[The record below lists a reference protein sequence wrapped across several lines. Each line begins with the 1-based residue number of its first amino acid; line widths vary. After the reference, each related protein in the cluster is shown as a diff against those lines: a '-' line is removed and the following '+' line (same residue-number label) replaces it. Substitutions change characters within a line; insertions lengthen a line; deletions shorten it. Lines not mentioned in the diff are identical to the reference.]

1 MNDINS
7 IRVIR
12 EGENNIEVVDNPTSY
27 PLIGTGK
34 HGAVFKISSDQCVK
48 IYTKPKNVL
57 RESEALKNA
66 QDSPIVPKLYEVGDN
81 YIIMEFIEGPT
92 LLEHLQA
99 KGNITQDITQK
110 ILSLILEM
118 KRLNFVR
125 VDPKLKQVIVTK
137 EEEFRVIDH
146 VFSYSKKK
154 ADIPVG
160 LLAGLSNL
168 GLLSTFLEQVKLIDP
183 ESYEEWR
190 NFKELEKN
198 GGF

>member
-1 MNDINS
+1 MNDFKS

-57 RESEALKNA
+57 RESDALKTA
-66 QDSPIVPKLYEVGDN
+66 QDSSMVPKLYEVGEN
-81 YIIMEFIEGPT
+81 YIIMEYIEGPT
-92 LLEHLQA
+92 LQDYLQE
-99 KGNITQDITQK
+99 KGSITQEITQK
-110 ILSLILEM
+110 ILSLIQEM

-168 GLLSTFLEQVKLIDP
+168 GLLSAFLEQVKLIDP
-183 ESYEEWR
+183 GSYEEWK
-190 NFKELEKN
+190 NFEELKKN
-198 GGF
+198 GGL

>member
-1 MNDINS
+1 MDDIKS

-12 EGENNIEVVDNPTSY
+12 EGDNNIEVVDNPTSY

-34 HGAVFKISSDQCVK
+34 HGAVFKISSNQCVK

-57 RESEALKNA
+57 RESEALKTA

-81 YIIMEFIEGPT
+81 YIIMEYIEGPT
-92 LLEHLQA
+92 LKEYLEA

-110 ILSLILEM
+110 ILSLIQEM

-125 VDPKLKQVIVTK
+125 VDPKLKQVIVTR
-137 EEEFRVIDH
+137 EEELRVIDH

-160 LLAGLSNL
+160 LLTGLSIL
-168 GLLSTFLEQVKLIDP
+168 GLLSAFLEQVKLIDP
-183 ESYEEWR
+183 QSYEEWKD
-190 NFKELEKN
+190 FKELEKN
-198 GGF
+198 G

>member
-1 MNDINS
+1 MDDIQS

-12 EGENNIEVVDNPTSY
+12 KGENNIEVVENPTSY
-27 PLIGTGK
+27 PLIGAGK

-57 RESEALKNA
+57 REGEALKAA
-66 QDSPIVPKLYEVGDN
+66 QDSPVVPKLYDVGDN
-81 YIIMEFIEGPT
+81 YIIMEYIEGPS
-92 LLEHLQA
+92 LKEYLEE
-99 KGNITQDITQK
+99 KGTITQDITRK
-110 ILSLILEM
+110 ILALIQEM

-160 LLAGLSNL
+160 LLAGLNNL
-168 GLLSTFLEQVKLIDP
+168 GLLNTFLEQVKLINP
-183 ESYEEWR
+183 QSYGGWKNFGGLER
-190 NFKELEKN
+190 N
-198 GGF
+198 G

>member
-1 MNDINS
+1 MDDFKA

-12 EGENNIEVVDNPTSY
+12 EGDNNIEVVDNPTSY

-57 RESEALKNA
+57 RESEALKTA
-66 QDSPIVPKLYEVGDN
+66 QDSPIVPKIYEVGDN
-81 YIIMEFIEGPT
+81 YIIMEYIEGPT
-92 LLEHLQA
+92 LKEYLEA
-99 KGNITQDITQK
+99 KGHITQDITQK
-110 ILSLILEM
+110 ILSLIQEM

-125 VDPKLKQVIVTK
+125 VDPKLKQVIVTR
-137 EEEFRVIDH
+137 EEELRVIDH

-160 LLAGLSNL
+160 LLKGLSIL
-168 GLLSTFLEQVKLIDP
+168 GLLSTFLVQVKLIDP
-183 ESYEEWR
+183 QSHGEWKY
-190 NFKELEKN
+190 FKEL
-198 GGF
+198 

>member
-1 MNDINS
+1 MDDIKS

-12 EGENNIEVVDNPTSY
+12 EGKNNIEVVDNPTSY

-57 RESEALKNA
+57 RESEALKTAEN
-66 QDSPIVPKLYEVGDN
+66 SPIVPKLYEVGDN
-81 YIIMEFIEGPT
+81 YIIMEYIEGPT
-92 LLEHLQA
+92 LMEYLET
-99 KGNITQDITQK
+99 KGNITEDITQK
-110 ILSLILEM
+110 LLSLILEM

-125 VDPKLKQVIVTK
+125 VDPKLKQVIVTSG
-137 EEEFRVIDH
+137 EELRIIDH

-160 LLAGLSNL
+160 LLTGLSSM
-168 GLLSTFLEQVKLIDP
+168 GLLSAFLEQVKLIDP
-183 ESYEEWR
+183 VSYEEWKD
-190 NFKELEKN
+190 FKELEIN
-198 GGF
+198 G